1 MTLSQHTHRVAVNAF
16 VIYKETFLLL
26 KRANE
31 PFIWGPPGGRLH
43 IDEDPI
49 RGLQREVLEETGLE
63 IIVFQ
68 PITTWFGLFN
78 DESLL
83 SVDYLCNSDKNTVSL
98 SHEHSDYRWLTI
110 NDLTQHINIYFSSD
124 LGFKHSAFLLAWQT
138 HLMNLHKNIM

>member
-1 MTLSQHTHRVAVNAF
+1 MTLVPHTHRVAVNAF
-16 VIYKETFLLL
+16 VIYNETFLLL

-49 RGLQREVLEETGLE
+49 CGLQREVKEETGLQ

-78 DESLL
+78 GVSLL
-83 SVDYLCNSDKNTVSL
+83 SVDYLCSTNKNIVSL

-110 NDLTQHINIYFSSD
+110 KDLTQHKNIYFSSD
-124 LGFKHSAFLLAWQT
+124 LGIKHSAYLLAWQT
-138 HLMNLHKNIM
+138 HLMNRNKNIM

>member
-49 RGLQREVLEETGLE
+49 RGLASAILNL
-63 IIVFQ
+63 
-68 PITTWFGLFN
+68 P
-78 DESLL
+78 DE
-83 SVDYLCNSDKNTVSL
+83 
-98 SHEHSDYRWLTI
+98 R
-110 NDLTQHINIYFSSD
+110 
-124 LGFKHSAFLLAWQT
+124 G
-138 HLMNLHKNIM
+138 